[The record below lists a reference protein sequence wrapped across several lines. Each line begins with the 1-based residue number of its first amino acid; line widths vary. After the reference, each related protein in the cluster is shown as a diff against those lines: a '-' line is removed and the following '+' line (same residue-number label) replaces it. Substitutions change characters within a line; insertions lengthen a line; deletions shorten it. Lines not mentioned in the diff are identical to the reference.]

1 MGNKVL
7 SAAVVVIG
15 LFMLMTTKG
24 AILGFPISLIAV
36 VVILIGGYRLVRA
49 RLYSLRGFA
58 GRRCS
63 PHDRTSCVSWRS
75 TGHSTS
81 LRRADLGGYANDAAS

>member
-7 SAAVVVIG
+7 SAALVVIG
-15 LFMLMTTKG
+15 LFILMTTKG

-49 RLYSLRGFA
+49 F
-58 GRRCS
+58 
-63 PHDRTSCVSWRS
+63 V
-75 TGHSTS
+75 
-81 LRRADLGGYANDAAS
+81 